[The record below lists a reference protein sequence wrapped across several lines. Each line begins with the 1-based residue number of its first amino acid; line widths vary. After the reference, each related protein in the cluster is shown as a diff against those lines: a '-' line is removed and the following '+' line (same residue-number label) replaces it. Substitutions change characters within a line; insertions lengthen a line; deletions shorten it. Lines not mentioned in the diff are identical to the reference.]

1 MSEKKRILIADDVE
15 AVTTL
20 LVTAL
25 EVNGYEVVVAT
36 NGEDAFKL
44 GKEEKFDLAIIDQLM
59 PGLLGGEILSKWKE
73 ENINLPVIILSGVE
87 DDDVV
92 VSTLE
97 GGAIDFVRKPF
108 RLPEL
113 LTRIKRQVN

>member
-36 NGEDAFKL
+36 NGEDAFNL
-44 GKEEKFDLAIIDQLM
+44 GKE
-59 PGLLGGEILSKWKE
+59 
-73 ENINLPVIILSGVE
+73 
-87 DDDVV
+87 
-92 VSTLE
+92 
-97 GGAIDFVRKPF
+97 
-108 RLPEL
+108 
-113 LTRIKRQVN
+113 